1 VVNKHDF
8 GGLVLRITLGI
19 IFFVHGIVKFQ
30 SGIDNIA
37 GWFSSIGLPG
47 FMAYGVAL
55 LEVVGGIALI
65 IGLGTK
71 LFSVLFALLMVGAI
85 VKVKLAAGFLGNGQ
99 MAGWEFDLAL
109 LVMSIYLVL
118 SEQQPL
124 SVDRWLKEK
133 TEMHTNKSV

>member
-1 VVNKHDF
+1 MVTKQEIGAF
-8 GGLVLRITLGI
+8 ILRITLGV
-19 IFFVHGIVKFQ
+19 IFLVHSIVKFQ
-30 SGIDNIA
+30 NGIDNIA

-47 FMAYGVAL
+47 GMAYGVAF

-85 VKVKLAAGFLGNGQ
+85 VKVKLAAGFLGNGK

-109 LVMSIYLVL
+109 LAMSIYLAL
-118 SEQQPL
+118 SEQQPF
-124 SVDRWLKEK
+124 SVDRWIKDRAGID
-133 TEMHTNKSV
+133 TNKSA

>member
-1 VVNKHDF
+1 VVNKQDF

-85 VKVKLAAGFLGNGQ
+85 VKVKLAAGFLGNGK
-99 MAGWEFDLAL
+99 MAGWEFDFAL
-109 LVMSIYLVL
+109 LAMSIYLVL

-124 SVDRWLKEK
+124 SVDRWIKDRAGID
-133 TEMHTNKSV
+133 TNKST

>member
-8 GGLVLRITLGI
+8 GALVLRITLGI

-47 FMAYGVAL
+47 VMAYGVAL

-85 VKVKLAAGFLGNGQ
+85 VKVKLVAGFLGNGQ

-109 LVMSIYLVL
+109 LAMSIYLAL

-124 SVDRWLKEK
+124 SVERWIKARAVID
-133 TEMHTNKSV
+133 TNKSV

>member
-1 VVNKHDF
+1 MVNKQDF
-8 GGLVLRITLGI
+8 GGLILRITLGI
-19 IFFVHGIVKFQ
+19 IFLVHGIVKFQ

-47 FMAYGVAL
+47 LMAYGVAL

-65 IGLGTK
+65 LGIGTRVV
-71 LFSVLFALLMVGAI
+71 SVLFALLMVGAI
-85 VKVKLAAGFLGNGQ
+85 VKVKLAAGFLGNGE

-109 LVMSIYLVL
+109 LAMSIYLVL

-124 SVDRWLKEK
+124 SVDRWIKDRAGID
-133 TEMHTNKSV
+133 TNKSA

>member
-1 VVNKHDF
+1 VVNKQDF

-85 VKVKLAAGFLGNGQ
+85 VKVKFAAGFLGNGE

-109 LVMSIYLVL
+109 LAMSIYLVL

-124 SVDRWLKEK
+124 SVDQWLKEK
-133 TEMHTNKSV
+133 TKMHTNKSV

>member
-1 VVNKHDF
+1 MVNKQDF
-8 GGLVLRITLGI
+8 GGLILRITLGI

-47 FMAYGVAL
+47 VMAYGVAL

-109 LVMSIYLVL
+109 LAMSIYLAL

-124 SVDRWLKEK
+124 SVDRWIKARAVID
-133 TEMHTNKSV
+133 TNKSA